1 MNNNARH
8 DDSDNNGNAPQ
19 LKAGDVLDGRFA
31 LQQLAGRGGMGVVYR
46 GSDLVTGAPVA
57 IKVATIG
64 KHGGRSR
71 FAQEIS
77 VLSRLSH
84 PGIVQ
89 YISTGTT
96 PSGHVF
102 LVMEW
107 LEGETLETRLHRE
120 RLTAE
125 QAVLVARQCC
135 EALAVAHAA
144 GIVHRDLK
152 PSNLLLVSGALEQ
165 LKLLDFGIARQRD
178 SERTNTQTG
187 TMLGTLGYMAPEQ
200 ALGAREIDARADVF
214 ALGCLLFECLTGRP
228 AFTGETAVAVMAKV
242 LHEEPPL
249 LRQLRPELSEELEQL
264 LSRMLSKDP
273 DALPAEARA
282 VLDALQALESTL
294 AADRS
299 AAPKPIGLSGS
310 ERKIVSVILGRPRSD
325 AAQATTLAVETVD
338 DSVDHSGVELIT
350 RQFGGELVFL
360 RDGALMTVL
369 SGQGAATDQTAQAA
383 RCALLLRKERPD
395 LRLSVATGR
404 AESAGNLP
412 QVPIGGAID
421 RAAELLSGAEPALG
435 IAIDE
440 LTAALL
446 EQGFV
451 VMRHAEGLALVE
463 ERSEQQASRLLLGK
477 PTPFVGRNKELSWLE
492 RTLAECI
499 EDSVA
504 RVVLVVGAP
513 GQGKSRLRHE
523 LTAHVRAHSNARV
536 LTARADPVGAGSAL
550 MVVRQLVRSAIG
562 LHRGAPVVEQHERLR
577 SYLAALCPGTDT
589 TTLAEFLGEL
599 IDAPSQTRPSPE
611 LRAARNDAQIM
622 SVWLKRSFGQ
632 WLKAE
637 CERRPILVVLE
648 DLHWGD
654 AASVLYV
661 GEALKTLS
669 GHPLMVLALARPE
682 IQDTFPKL
690 WAAAEPQL
698 LQLSRLT
705 PRAAE
710 RLVRAV
716 LGDALPA
723 NDVESMIDWADG
735 NPFHLEELIRRAAE
749 GAEQLLPET
758 VLALIQTR
766 LERLDPIARRC
777 VRAASVFGETFWPSG
792 VSEVLGS
799 ATPRADV
806 MHALGRLLEQ
816 ELITTSDGS
825 RFASEREYRF
835 RHGLLRE
842 AAYNMLTELD
852 KRSGH
857 ALAGDWLERMGDK
870 DALALAQHFELGA
883 QLDRA
888 VPWLLAAAQ
897 SAADGGNVDHAI
909 ALAQRGLDCG
919 ARGDA
924 RGRLHLVH
932 VEASIMRGEWAETMR
947 ASEAAAACLPPGS
960 ALWFKANAGP
970 LLAGTFLGDLAVT
983 QKAVQTVLSVPLN
996 DEATGP
1002 YGLALFWVCQALLNI
1017 SQLELAEAIM
1027 QRAEAVA
1034 AASPD
1039 VDPVFRMWI
1048 HVARS
1053 FAQLLHGDLG
1063 AIEVLAETRQ
1073 LAERTGAA
1081 FGRALTA
1088 MWEVAAYA
1096 QTGHAAST
1104 ARAAEIARAASEPTG
1119 LHVASEWASYFHAL
1133 VYANAKTPRAEVEAR
1148 AIAPL
1153 RALCERGDHRL
1164 AVTAANLL
1172 ALCLLLADDVAG
1184 AVKQTEFATAGARL
1198 PQELGTTL
1206 AVRAHIELRLDRP
1219 ERALD
1224 LAERGLAAAK
1234 SGIFPWTGSL
1244 LRVSRARALHALGR
1258 VSEAHAAIAQAR
1270 DTILQIASTIARPAL
1285 RESFLTNI
1293 DANVLTL
1300 ELAELWLPY
1309 TA

>member
-1 MNNNARH
+1 MNDNDRY
-8 DDSDNNGNAPQ
+8 DDAE
-19 LKAGDVLDGRFA
+19 LREATAELEVGDVLDGRFV
-31 LQQLAGRGGMGVVYR
+31 LEQLAGRGGMGVVYR
-46 GSDLVTGAPVA
+46 GTDVVTGAPVA
-57 IKVATIG
+57 IKVASAG
-64 KHGGRSR
+64 KQGGRSR

-84 PGIVQ
+84 SGIVQ
-89 YISTGTT
+89 YISTGAT
-96 PSGHVF
+96 PAGHVF

-107 LEGETLETRLHRE
+107 LEGETLETRLHRD
-120 RLTAE
+120 RVTTE
-125 QAVLVARQCC
+125 QAVLVARQSC

-152 PSNLLLVSGALEQ
+152 PSNLFLVGNAIDK

-178 SERTNTQTG
+178 HDRTNTQTG

-200 ALGAREIDARADVF
+200 ALGARELDARADVF
-214 ALGCLLFECLTGRP
+214 ALGCVLFECLTGRP
-228 AFTGETAVAVMAKV
+228 AFAGETAVAIMAKV
-242 LHEEPPL
+242 LHEQPPL
-249 LRQLRPELSEELEQL
+249 LRQLRPELSEALEQL
-264 LSRMLSKDP
+264 VARMLSKDA
-273 DALPAEARA
+273 DARPADARA
-282 VLDALQALESTL
+282 VLDALHALGTPDPLGSR
-294 AADRS
+294 AR
-299 AAPKPIGLSGS
+299 APVGLSSS
-310 ERKIVSVILGRPRSD
+310 ERKLVSVILGRPRSD
-325 AAQATTLAVETVD
+325 RSPATTLAVETVA
-338 DSVDHSGVELIT
+338 DSEDHSRVQTIT

-369 SGQGAATDQTAQAA
+369 AGQGAATDQTAQAA
-383 RCALLLRKERPD
+383 RCALLLKQERPD

-404 AESAGNLP
+404 AESSGHLP

-421 RAAELLSGAEPALG
+421 RAAELLSGADPAHG

-446 EQGFV
+446 EQSFV
-451 VMRHAEGLALVE
+451 VMREAHGLALLE
-463 ERSEQQASRLLLGK
+463 ERSEQQASRLLLGR
-477 PTPFVGRNKELSWLE
+477 PTPFVGRDKELSWLE
-492 RTLAECI
+492 CTLTECI

-523 LTAHVRAHSNARV
+523 LTAQVRASGDARV

-562 LHRGAPVVEQHERLR
+562 LHRGTPASEQHARLCT
-577 SYLAALCPGTDT
+577 YLSALCPNDDT
-589 TTLAEFLGEL
+589 TLLAEFLGEL
-599 IDAPSQTRPSPE
+599 IDAPSEARPSPE
-611 LRAARNDAQIM
+611 LRAARNDPQIM
-622 SVWLKRSFGQ
+622 SVWRKRCFGQ

-637 CERRPILVVLE
+637 CERTPLLIVLE

-654 AASVLYV
+654 AASVQYL
-661 GEALKTLS
+661 GEALKALA
-669 GHPLMVLALARPE
+669 GHRLMVLALARPE
-682 IQDTFPKL
+682 MLDTFPKL

-698 LQLSRLT
+698 MQLSRLT

-716 LGDALPA
+716 LGDALA
-723 NDVESMIDWADG
+723 AHDVESMVSWADG
-735 NPFHLEELIRRAAE
+735 NPFHLEELIRRAADGE
-749 GAEQLLPET
+749 NRLVPET

-766 LERLDPIARRC
+766 LERLDPVARRC
-777 VRAASVFGETFWPSG
+777 VRAASVFGETFWPGG
-792 VSEVLGS
+792 VAEVLGS
-799 ATPRADV
+799 ASSLEDV
-806 MHALGRLLEQ
+806 QHALGRLLEQ
-816 ELITTSDGS
+816 ELITTSDAS
-825 RFASEREYRF
+825 RFVSEREYRF

-842 AAYNMLTELD
+842 AAYSMLTELD
-852 KRSGH
+852 RQSGH
-857 ALAGDWLERMGDK
+857 ALAGAWLERMGDK
-870 DALALAQHFELGA
+870 DALAMAQHFELGG
-883 QLDRA
+883 QLERA

-909 ALAQRGLDCG
+909 KLAQRGLDCG
-919 ARGDA
+919 AEGLA

-932 VEASIMRGEWAETMR
+932 VEASIMRGQWAETMR
-947 ASEAAAACLPPGS
+947 TSQAAAACFPPGS

-970 LLAGTFLGDLAVT
+970 LLAGTFLGDMAVT
-983 QKAVQTVLSVPLN
+983 QHAVQTVLSVQLN

-1017 SQLELAEAIM
+1017 SQLEMAEGVM

-1039 VDPVFRMWI
+1039 VDPVFRMWLR
-1048 HVARS
+1048 VARG
-1053 FAQLLHGDLG
+1053 FAQLLRGDLG
-1063 AIEVLAETRQ
+1063 TIEVLAETRE

-1081 FGRALTA
+1081 FGRALAA
-1088 MWEVAAYA
+1088 MYEVAAYA

-1104 ARAAEIARAASEPTG
+1104 AQAAEIARAASEPTG

-1133 VYANAKTPRAEVEAR
+1133 VYASKNTPRAELEAR

-1172 ALCLLLADDVAG
+1172 ALCFLLADDIDG
-1184 AVKQTEFATAGARL
+1184 AVNQADFATSRARL

-1206 AVRAHIELRLDRP
+1206 AVRAHIELHLGRP
-1219 ERALD
+1219 EPALE
-1224 LAERGLAAAK
+1224 LAERGLVAAQ

-1244 LRVSRARALHALGR
+1244 LLVSRARALHALGR
-1258 VSEAHAAIAQAR
+1258 VAEAHTAIAHAR
-1270 DTILQIASTIARPAL
+1270 DTILRIAGTIVRPEL
-1285 RESFLTNI
+1285 HESFLTNI
-1293 DANVLTL
+1293 DANALTL
-1300 ELAELWLPY
+1300 QLAREWL
-1309 TA
+1309 A